1 MPSTTPRRDLI
12 SDTADSWKSG
22 THAVFYQD
30 RERTFVLDIPSR
42 LQPRAA
48 LVMVFHGYTGSA
60 AAMRESSGFTP
71 LVEQHGFVAV
81 YPQGTRDARDHAF
94 HHVGYAFHAD
104 SPIDDVGYARELA
117 HRLVRD
123 LNLDP
128 SRVFA
133 TGMSNGGDMSYLL
146 AAQREPFV
154 RAIAPVAGTMMTSWG
169 QHFTPP
175 ARISLLAVHGTH
187 DEITRWQGDPRNRDG
202 WGAYLSVPDV
212 LDRWI
217 DGLALES
224 LHLACTADTPPQVAR
239 SLLARWTTHADAT
252 EVRFH
257 RLEGGGHDWPP
268 HLGSR
273 DRSTAAEIWAF
284 FDAHQRH
291 DQ

>member
-1 MPSTTPRRDLI
+1 MPSPAPGRNLI
-12 SDTADSWKSG
+12 SAAANGWKSG
-22 THAVFYQD
+22 THSIRFQD
-30 RERTFVLDIPSR
+30 RERTLVLDVPSR

-60 AAMRESSGFTP
+60 AAMRESSGFSP
-71 LVEQHGFVAV
+71 LVERHGFVAV
-81 YPQGTRDARDHAF
+81 YPQGTRDGRGHAF

-104 SPIDDVGYARELA
+104 SDIDDVGFARELA
-117 HRLVRD
+117 IRLVRD
-123 LNLDP
+123 LDLDP
-128 SRVFA
+128 SSVFA

-154 RAIAPVAGTMMTSWG
+154 RAIAPVAGTMMTTWG

-202 WGAYLSVPDV
+202 WGAYMSVPDV
-212 LDRWI
+212 LDRWTN
-217 DGLALES
+217 GLALES
-224 LHLACTADTPPQVAR
+224 LHLTRTVDTPPQVAR

-257 RLEGGGHDWPP
+257 RLEGGGHEWPP
-268 HLGSR
+268 HLGSPH
-273 DRSTAAEIWAF
+273 RSTAAEIWDF
-284 FDAHQRH
+284 FDAHRRNP
-291 DQ
+291 